1 MWGLSAGT
9 VITKET
15 KEPNNGVL
23 LVALLFGGIVSFV
36 LRYLCLG
43 TYRRNQNVAQN
54 LSDMWI
60 PTFEIGAVQLRSVTE
75 IIAPKSSFLYNYMW
89 TEALSGV
96 VFLPTQELSSSV
108 NTRLWQEPSASIIFG
123 IISH

>member
-23 LVALLFGGIVSFV
+23 LVALLFDGIVSFV

-54 LSDMWI
+54 LSDM
-60 PTFEIGAVQLRSVTE
+60 
-75 IIAPKSSFLYNYMW
+75 
-89 TEALSGV
+89 
-96 VFLPTQELSSSV
+96 
-108 NTRLWQEPSASIIFG
+108 
-123 IISH
+123 